1 MISIDKIKKNNKVG
15 NAYETGRT
23 IKKCAEIKSNKN
35 NLKMSFQVLST
46 DYWSSLIKPVI
57 ADLGVALVFG
67 VGYHLIKKL
76 NRDTKSPP
84 EIKDKIKTSISKWNE
99 VKTSQKFNTLITT
112 NKDKSMDAYKILHL
126 IETNNL
132 TPDIITYNCLLDMSF
147 RLEQNETA
155 HKLFEEISEKTFPV
169 QPDTVTYNILL
180 KQLVNEINR
189 RESNLDQ
196 VKNLLK
202 DMSERN
208 IEMNQITFNTAID
221 AAIEAHD
228 FNYAWDLFEKMN
240 ANTSAVKPDLY
251 TYSTLIKGLKSL
263 NETYSN
269 RKNNDEVNCNRAIEI
284 LNLVKSNTDI
294 KVDDVLYNSV
304 LDTCVS
310 FNKMHLAEEI
320 FNEMKMSNIAPS
332 LITYSIMIKGYG
344 QNHNLKGSIDIYN
357 ELKDNNL
364 KANDIIYGCLL
375 NSCVKCNKVD
385 LLDSFYNNMLN
396 DKIEP
401 NAIIYTT
408 MIKGYNKA
416 KKFQKAFELFE
427 SIKTDNK
434 EVLNIVIYNAILD
447 ACVESNETGKLK
459 KIFKELTENAKN
471 KENCPTP
478 NVITYSTM
486 IKGLAKSGEIEDAQK
501 IYEFVLNN
509 FDEIDEVLFN
519 TIADGFA
526 RSNHEAIALSVLD
539 EMKKRNIKRSS
550 IIYSILMRMY
560 SYMNREDK
568 CVAMFNA
575 MKEDNIEPSLIT
587 YTILMQMYIK
597 KKKINDAM
605 KVFNE
610 LDAKLEA
617 DFVSYNF
624 IINACTFNQK
634 LEFAIEYLIKS
645 IKKHIKLSEDTYH
658 NVVNYLIENKF
669 MKHQA
674 RINYAQELL
683 KNFKEN
689 QIGLRNDLF
698 QKITKLIYHNKGN
711 NKEVEKEIKG
721 NNNRGYYKRN
731 QYNKSHY

>member
-1 MISIDKIKKNNKVG
+1 M
-15 NAYETGRT
+15 
-23 IKKCAEIKSNKN
+23 
-35 NLKMSFQVLST
+35 QVLT
-46 DYWSSLIKPVI
+46 PDYWSSFIKPVI

-67 VGYHLIKKL
+67 VGYHLFKKL
-76 NRDTKSPP
+76 NKDKSK
-84 EIKDKIKTSISKWNE
+84 ETQIKDKIKTTISKWNE
-99 VKTSQKFNTLITT
+99 VKSSQKFNALITT

-155 HKLFEEISEKTFPV
+155 HKLFNEISEKTFPV

-180 KQLVNEINR
+180 KELVNEINR
-189 RESNLDQ
+189 KESTLDT
-196 VKNLLK
+196 VKKLLS
-202 DMSERN
+202 DMTERH

-228 FNYAWDLFEKMN
+228 FNYAWELFEKMKLN
-240 ANTSAVKPDLY
+240 ENIKPDLY

-263 NETYSN
+263 NESSYVNTK
-269 RKNNDEVNCNRAIEI
+269 KNNRDDINCSRAIEI
-284 LNLVKSNTDI
+284 LNMVKENKEI
-294 KVDDVLYNSV
+294 KIDDVLYNSV
-304 LDTCVS
+304 LDACIS
-310 FNKMHLAEEI
+310 FNKIHQAEEI
-320 FNEMKMSNIAPS
+320 FQEMKNSGITPS

-344 QNHNLKGSIDIYN
+344 QNHNLKGSLNIYN
-357 ELKDNNL
+357 EMKENNL
-364 KANDIIYGCLL
+364 KPNEIIYGCLL

-385 LLDSFYNNMLN
+385 LLDTFYSNMIN
-396 DKIEP
+396 DNIEP

-408 MIKGYNKA
+408 LIKGYSKA
-416 KKFQKAFELFE
+416 KKFNKAFELYDTIE
-427 SIKTDNK
+427 K
-434 EVLNIVIYNAILD
+434 EQKDIMNIVLYNAILD
-447 ACVESNETGKLK
+447 VCVESGESGRLK
-459 KIFKELTENAKN
+459 KIFKELTSNAKAN
-471 KENCPTP
+471 ENTPVP

-486 IKGLAKSGEIEDAQK
+486 IKGLAKSGEIDEAKK

-509 FDEIDEVLFN
+509 FDELDEVLFN

-526 RSNHEAIALSVLD
+526 RSNHEDIALNVLE

-568 CVAMFNA
+568 CVAMFNQ
-575 MKEDNIEPSLIT
+575 MKEDNIKPSVIT
-587 YTILMQMYIK
+587 YTVLMQMYIK
-597 KKKINDAM
+597 KKKMNDAIR
-605 KVFNE
+605 VFNE
-610 LDAKLEA
+610 LDSTLEA

-634 LEFAIEYLIKS
+634 LEYAIEYLIAS

-658 NVVNYLIENKF
+658 NVVNYLLENKF
-669 MKHQA
+669 MKYQT

-689 QIGLRNDLF
+689 QIGLRNELY
-698 QKITKLIYHNKGN
+698 QKITKLLYNNKGN
-711 NKEVEKEIKG
+711 NKEVESELKG
-721 NNNRGYYKRN
+721 NNNRGGYYKKH
-731 QYNKSHY
+731 YNGKYYK